1 MAAPAAHDPGSR
13 ALTDCPACAAAGY
26 EPVGNVATA
35 FDTAIG
41 DRVFRQPA
49 YAIRRCAECALYYK
63 SDTLTAAQLEAYYA
77 VLDSTPFEHDGDF
90 PTDRA
95 VRRMLGKLLPG
106 SRVLDFGCS
115 TGRMLKDFATS
126 LECVGV
132 EPNVEA
138 ATIASRRGI
147 RVIAEERLHSGAE
160 GVFDAIILAD
170 VYEHLPRPVELTALL
185 ASRLKPGGW
194 LTVVTGNAD
203 AAPYRDRLS
212 EFWYFR
218 LPGHLHML
226 SERHA
231 SWLASRLSLELE
243 ELHRCSHYDT
253 PGPERVR
260 QAVQAWLYHQFRSAP
275 WPLLTALL
283 RRVPRLRDAA
293 QWPTAPALAY
303 TRDHVVA
310 RFRKPVAPQVSTIPE
325 PLTPLPTHHG

>member
-1 MAAPAAHDPGSR
+1 MTAQAPSAPGSR
-13 ALTDCPACAAAGY
+13 AITECPACSAAGY
-26 EPVGNVATA
+26 EQVGAPATA

-41 DRVFRQPA
+41 TRVFRQPA
-49 YAIRRCAECALYYK
+49 YVIRRCTQCDLYYK
-63 SDTLTAAQLEAYYA
+63 SAVLSVAQLEAYYA
-77 VLDSTPFEHDGDF
+77 VLDSAPFEHEGDF

-95 VRRMLGKLLPG
+95 VRRMLGKLPTG

-115 TGRMLKDFATS
+115 TGRMLKDFAAS
-126 LECVGV
+126 LDCAGV
-132 EPNVEA
+132 EPNA
-138 ATIASRRGI
+138 AAAAAASRRGI
-147 RVIAEERLHSGAE
+147 QMMTEENLRSGAA
-160 GVFDAIILAD
+160 GSFDAIILAD
-170 VYEHLPRPVELTALL
+170 VYEHLPRPVELAAVL

-194 LTVVTGNAD
+194 LAIVTGNAD

-231 SWLASRLSLELE
+231 SWLAARLSLDLA

-275 WPLLTALL
+275 RQLPATLL

-293 QWPTAPALAY
+293 RWPTAPALTY

-310 RFRKPVAPQVSTIPE
+310 RFRKPVAP
-325 PLTPLPTHHG
+325 

>member
-1 MAAPAAHDPGSR
+1 MVAPATPDPGSHPI
-13 ALTDCPACAAAGY
+13 TKCPACSSAGY
-26 EPVGNVATA
+26 DPVGSAASA
-35 FDTAIG
+35 FETVIG

-49 YAIRRCAECALYYK
+49 YAVRRCTQCFLYYK
-63 SDTLTAAQLEAYYA
+63 SDTLTVAQLEAYYA
-77 VLDSTPFEHDGDF
+77 VLDSAPFEHGSDF

-115 TGRMLKDFATS
+115 TGRMLKDFAAT
-126 LECVGV
+126 LECLGV
-132 EPNVEA
+132 EPNAEA
-138 ATIASRRGI
+138 AAIAGRRGI

-160 GVFDAIILAD
+160 GSFDAIILAD

-185 ASRLKPGGW
+185 ALRLKPGGW
-194 LTVVTGNAD
+194 LIVVTGNAD

-231 SWLASRLSLELE
+231 SWLASRLALDLED
-243 ELHRCSHYDT
+243 LHRCSHYDT

-260 QAVQAWLYHQFRSAP
+260 QAVQGWLYHQFRSAP
-275 WPLLTALL
+275 RSLAAALL

-293 QWPTAPALAY
+293 QWPTAPALTY

-310 RFRKPVAPQVSTIPE
+310 RFRKPVAR
-325 PLTPLPTHHG
+325 